1 MALIRRDMVGGARGG
16 RFEPDKVML
25 EVGNIVSVI

>member
-16 RFEPDKVML
+16 RFEPDEVMFK
-25 EVGNIVSVI
+25 VGNIVSVV